1 MAYALSTSSHY
12 GAGADAMAKS
22 IEASTGGKYKVQQF
36 ANSALGGEREVI
48 EGLQIG
54 TIDLAIVS
62 TGATLNFVP
71 ETGVFDIPFLLR
83 DLPHA
88 RTVLDSKIGQDMLAK
103 FPSRGIIALAWG
115 EQGFRHLTNNVR
127 PVKTPADAK
136 GLKIRTTENPIH
148 IAAFR
153 QIGILPTPMAWPE
166 VATALQQ
173 GTIDGQENP
182 LSVITSAKLSQM
194 QKHLALTGHVYG
206 PALVLMSANVYEGLS
221 AADKANFD
229 KAGKESAQAMRA
241 YVDNIEKTGVEQL
254 KKEGM
259 QVTEVDRA
267 AFAAAVE
274 PAYPEYYKVRQEA
287 DRRHPRHQV
296 STARRRGQ
304 ARDGPAGNARPSR
317 PRRPPACPAWFAP
330 IASGTPFIMRLLCAF
345 DRLLFKLV
353 SVIAQLLLVAA
364 AAAAFYQ
371 VIARFVLHAPADWSE
386 VLTRALLIWT
396 VLLGVAWPSATAP

>member
-1 MAYALSTSSHY
+1 MIKTWAMRPLLAAVTTAVALTAAAPAQAQSTLRMAYALSTSSHY
-12 GAGADAMAKS
+12 GAGGNAFAKS
-22 IEASTGGKYKVQQF
+22 LENSSAGKYKVQQF

-48 EGLQIG
+48 EGLQLG

-88 RTVLDSKIGQDMLAK
+88 RAVLDGPTGQNMLAK
-103 FPSRGIIALAWG
+103 FPKRGLIALAWG

-127 PVKTPADAK
+127 PVATPADAK

-182 LSVITSAKLSQM
+182 LSVITSAKLSQI
-194 QKHLALTGHVYG
+194 QKYLSLTGHVYG
-206 PALVLMSANVYEGLS
+206 PALVLMSPSVYDGLS
-221 AADKANFD
+221 DKEKAAFQQ
-229 KAGKESAQAMRA
+229 AGKDSARAMRD
-241 YVDNIEKTGVEQL
+241 YVDAIEINGVEQL

-259 QVTEVDRA
+259 QVTEVDRD
-267 AFAAAVE
+267 AFAKAVE
-274 PAYPEYYKVRQEA
+274 PAYPEYYKKFDKALIQ
-287 DRRHPRHQV
+287 
-296 STARRRGQ
+296 SI
-304 ARDGPAGNARPSR
+304 RD
-317 PRRPPACPAWFAP
+317 
-330 IASGTPFIMRLLCAF
+330 T
-345 DRLLFKLV
+345 K
-353 SVIAQLLLVAA
+353 
-364 AAAAFYQ
+364 
-371 VIARFVLHAPADWSE
+371 
-386 VLTRALLIWT
+386 
-396 VLLGVAWPSATAP
+396 

>member
-1 MAYALSTSSHY
+1 
-12 GAGADAMAKS
+12 
-22 IEASTGGKYKVQQF
+22 
-36 ANSALGGEREVI
+36 
-48 EGLQIG
+48 
-54 TIDLAIVS
+54 
-62 TGATLNFVP
+62 
-71 ETGVFDIPFLLR
+71 
-83 DLPHA
+83 
-88 RTVLDSKIGQDMLAK
+88 
-103 FPSRGIIALAWG
+103 
-115 EQGFRHLTNNVR
+115 
-127 PVKTPADAK
+127 
-136 GLKIRTTENPIH
+136 
-148 IAAFR
+148 
-153 QIGILPTPMAWPE
+153 
-166 VATALQQ
+166 
-173 GTIDGQENP
+173 
-182 LSVITSAKLSQM
+182 M

-274 PAYPEYYKVRQEA
+274 PAYPEYYKKYDKKLIDAIRDTA
-287 DRRHPRHQV
+287 
-296 STARRRGQ
+296 STARRADRRGTGRR
-304 ARDGPAGNARPSR
+304 ATPARPARAVRRPALPGSR
-317 PRRPPACPAWFAP
+317 PSLAGLHSSCVCSAPSTAC
-330 IASGTPFIMRLLCAF
+330 SS
-345 DRLLFKLV
+345 LV

-396 VLLGVAWPSATAP
+396 VLLGVALAFRHGAMISVELLRNLLGGARRRALEALIGLICAGFLGFVAWIGGQMTWRVRFQNVPSLDISISWIYLAIPVGATLAAIAVLARWCAGEEAEAPCATTRRADPFATNPSRSRHVPIDDCLDADFLRAVRAGRRVDRTGQPGGVGAANLPWLVVAQQLYAALDKYPLVAIPSSSWPAT

>member
-1 MAYALSTSSHY
+1 MRKSWLVAGLVAACAFATSASAQAPLKMAYALSTSSHY
-12 GAGADAMAKS
+12 GAGADAFAKS
-22 IEASTGGKYKVQQF
+22 IEESSQGKYKIQQF

-88 RTVLDSKIGQDMLAK
+88 RAVLDSKIGQDMLAK
-103 FPSRGIIALAWG
+103 FPERGIVALAWG

-127 PVKTPADAK
+127 PVSTPADAK

-148 IAAFR
+148 ITAFR

-182 LSVITSAKLSQM
+182 LSVITSAKLSQL
-194 QKHLALTGHVYG
+194 QKHLALSGHVYG
-206 PALVLMSANVYEGLS
+206 PALILMSANAYNDLS
-221 AADKANFD
+221 ADDKAKFD
-229 KAGKESAQAMRA
+229 QAGKASAQAMRD

-259 QVTEVDRA
+259 QVTEVDRK
-267 AFAAAVE
+267 AFAEAVQ
-274 PAYPEYYKVRQEA
+274 PAYPEYYKKF
-287 DRRHPRHQV
+287 
-296 STARRRGQ
+296 
-304 ARDGPAGNARPSR
+304 NK
-317 PRRPPACPAWFAP
+317 
-330 IASGTPFIMRLLCAF
+330 
-345 DRLLFKLV
+345 KL
-353 SVIAQLLLVAA
+353 IDAIRETQ
-364 AAAAFYQ
+364 
-371 VIARFVLHAPADWSE
+371 
-386 VLTRALLIWT
+386 
-396 VLLGVAWPSATAP
+396 